1 MSSQYDSDADQTVED
16 AKQLIKQLNKLLE
29 KAGANVRATIEPIEP
44 PGDRTKPQS
53 PPA

>member
-1 MSSQYDSDADQTVED
+1 MASQYDNEADQIIDD

-29 KAGANVRATIEPIEP
+29 KAGAPVRAKIEDIERSE
-44 PGDRTKPQS
+44 DRTKPQS